1 MVGYVRNL
9 FPHQT
14 DFFLLFEQNAQI
26 AVEAGQ
32 VLVEALEHPAAL
44 AEQVS
49 RMKDLEHAADEVTH
63 QVMVELNRTFVTP
76 IDRDE
81 IGALAHALDDVVDA
95 MEEALTRMLLFKL
108 YAPSE
113 LAQEL
118 AQVALQQ
125 AKVIHRGMPLMR
137 DQHRR
142 SDIQDD
148 LIEIHRLENAA
159 DCSLEQALSTL
170 YDAPPDLAALIE
182 RVKWREVYELLEMA
196 TDRAEDV
203 AKVLEAIVS
212 KNA

>member
-1 MVGYVRNL
+1 MVGYVRSL

-14 DFFLLFEQNAQI
+14 DFFLLFEQNAHI

-32 VLVEALEHPAAL
+32 VLVAALEHPESL
-44 AEQVS
+44 AEQVT

-108 YAPSE
+108 HVPSA

-118 AQVALQQ
+118 ARLALQQ
-125 AKVIHRGMPLMR
+125 AEVTNRAMPLLR

-148 LIEIHRLENAA
+148 LIEIHRLSAA
-159 DCSLEQALSTL
+159 PASRWRNWRARGLLTTSPPSRTAL
-170 YDAPPDLAALIE
+170 P
-182 RVKWREVYELLEMA
+182 
-196 TDRAEDV
+196 
-203 AKVLEAIVS
+203 VS
-212 KNA
+212 A